1 MQRRLPFWLLL
12 AVACTLAASWIF
24 AGISL
29 AARID
34 YLFCSSNRAGVPFR
48 IQYSD
53 RASFLDPAWEK
64 SGAAVGNR
72 ILAVDGQPFDGFAR
86 EFNQVRGLH
95 RGDLYHVQLKKPSGQ
110 IVDVTWPLPARAG
123 LQKRTAFALAFD
135 VFLFGLYPLLC
146 LAVGTWVLV
155 SRPRDWNA
163 WYVFAILLFA
173 QTFLGMGENFA
184 GAANIFTALFQ
195 DWAQNAFLLSA
206 LAFGLDFPDRFPW
219 ERRNPWLRWPLMGP
233 LLLAFP
239 LDTWELLARQFAAS
253 SFPAGAERW
262 LPRLDSVESILGIV
276 CISIFCGALFAKFFH
291 AGSADAR
298 RRLRVLVLGSQL
310 GLWPIF
316 LIVIVAQVRGVQV
329 NAAVPAGL
337 LFAAVILFMLFPLSL
352 AYAIIVERAMDVRIL
367 LRQGTQYALA
377 RGTIIGVR
385 IAVGAYLGL
394 TLARVFAHRDRPTS
408 AIWQV
413 CFALALLFL
422 LRTVLE
428 KRARLWIDRRFF
440 RESYAAEQVLSD
452 LVAQAGAFTE
462 AEPLLNTVSRRIADT
477 LHVEN
482 VVMLL
487 RSGNGFRLQTAM
499 GVEVPT
505 NFLLGDQAQ
514 SVHALE
520 KRRGPATVYFD
531 RPDAW
536 LMDASD
542 AERAAL
548 RELNAEVLLP
558 LPGRH
563 RLMGVMALGPKRSEQ
578 PYSKADLQLLT
589 SVGTQTGLALE
600 NSELLA
606 NLTTEVAQRERMNRE
621 LEIAHEVQERL
632 FPQTFPQLPGVQVTG
647 SCRPAQGVGG
657 DYYDCMITGNGRL
670 GLAIGDVSGKGVSAA
685 LLMASL
691 RASLR
696 GQTMQGN
703 TNLAQIVTNVNALL
717 FDSSASNRYATFF
730 FAEYE
735 PATRKIYYVNA
746 GHNPPAVIRKNS
758 ADAFERHWLNG
769 GGGPVVGLMA
779 AAQYEQCELQMQPGD
794 LLLLYTDGIS
804 EAMNP
809 LDEEWGE
816 ERMVTEAERLW
827 PLPAQEILNGLVNAA
842 DGFAAG
848 AEQHDDM
855 TLMVMKLE

>member
-1 MQRRLPFWLLL
+1 MPRRLPFWLLL
-12 AVACTLAASWIF
+12 CVAFMIAGSWLF
-24 AGISL
+24 AGISI
-29 AARID
+29 ATRID
-34 YLFCSSNRAGVPFR
+34 ILFIARNLPTAPFQ

-53 RASFLDPAWEK
+53 RIFKLDHAWSK
-64 SGAAVGNR
+64 SGAAVGDR
-72 ILAVDGQPFDGFAR
+72 ILSIQGEPFTGEAQEYR
-86 EFNQVRGLH
+86 QIHGAH
-95 RGDLYHVQLKKPSGQ
+95 GGDLYHVRLQKPDGRQ
-110 IVDVTWPLPARAG
+110 VEIAFPLPA
-123 LQKRTAFALAFD
+123 LPYNKPQALGWATLNI
-135 VFLFGLYPLLC
+135 FLVMIFPSFC
-146 LAVGTWVLV
+146 LAIGTWVLLA
-155 SRPRDWNA
+155 RPRDWNA
-163 WYVFAILLFA
+163 WYVFVILLFP
-173 QTFLGMGENFA
+173 QTFFGLQQF
-184 GAANIFTALFQ
+184 FTGFFFTFMAFWQ
-195 DWAQNAFLLSA
+195 DWSQSVFLLA
-206 LAFGLDFPDRFPW
+206 MLFFGLDFSMRFEW
-219 ERRNPWLRWPLMGP
+219 ERRLPWLRWLVAGP
-233 LLLAFP
+233 LIFAFVFI
-239 LDTWELLARQFAAS
+239 DSFEILAREYA
-253 SFPAGAERW
+253 PAW
-262 LPRLDSVESILGIV
+262 FVDPLPVLFRANDRVENALGIV
-276 CISIFCGALFAKFFH
+276 CISVFCAAVFSKFFH
-291 AGSADAR
+291 AKAGDAR
-298 RRLRVLVLGSQL
+298 RRLRVLVLGSQV

-316 LIVIVAQVRGVQV
+316 LLVIFASWKGKDASM
-329 NAAVPAGL
+329 AAPFWVFLGALL
-337 LFAAVILFMLFPLSL
+337 LFTLFPLSL

-377 RGTIIGVR
+377 RGSLMVLRLIAGCLLGFTMYEIIGRHRQGVAALSLA
-385 IAVGAYLGL
+385 AVAMGL
-394 TLARVFAHRDRPTS
+394 
-408 AIWQV
+408 
-413 CFALALLFL
+413 LLL
-422 LRTVLE
+422 LRYGLE
-428 KRARLWIDRRFF
+428 SRARGWIDRRFF
-440 RESYAAEQVLSD
+440 REAYAAEQVLSD
-452 LVAQAGAFTE
+452 LVGQAGAFTE
-462 AEPLLNTVSRRIADT
+462 TEPLLDTVSRRIADT

-499 GVEVPT
+499 GVEVPQ
-505 NFLLGDQAQ
+505 NFLLSGGSE
-514 SVHALE
+514 SVLALE

-531 RPDAW
+531 RPDEW

-657 DYYDCMITGNGRL
+657 DYYDCMMTGNGRL
-670 GLAIGDVSGKGVSAA
+670 ALAIGDVSGKGVSAA

-696 GQTMQGN
+696 GQTMQGSE
-703 TNLAQIVTNVNALL
+703 NLAQVVSNVNALL
-717 FDSSASNRYATFF
+717 FDSSADNRYATFF
-730 FAEYE
+730 FGEYD
-735 PATRKIYYVNA
+735 PAGRKIYYVNA
-746 GHNPPAVIRKNS
+746 GHNPPVLLRKTS
-758 ADAFERHWLNG
+758 AGFERHVLG
-769 GGGPVVGLMA
+769 GGGPVVGLLA
-779 AAQYEQCELQMQPGD
+779 SAQYEQCELQMQSGD

-816 ERMVTEAERLW
+816 ECMVAETERLW
-827 PLPAQEILNGLVNAA
+827 PLSAQEVLNGLVNAA
-842 DGFAAG
+842 DHFAAG

-855 TLMVMKLE
+855 TLMVMKLA